1 MRIPSD
7 YLRSVPKITT
17 FEFNIS
23 PLWKPWREEFAAK
36 IPRVNDKMNS
46 KIMYKI
52 DDKQKC
58 YRGIRQ

>member
-1 MRIPSD
+1 MDYRADAKRSD
-7 YLRSVPKITT
+7 YH